1 MKTEKVL
8 KAIISLVVVLVW
20 SAGVSGCATAPEC
33 PPEPDWMRNPE
44 QSGYYVGVGSA
55 DSGNQADDRPVAEA
69 RARAD
74 LAARISTQISSELE
88 IKTTDSSSGGYSQ
101 EVEELVNQSVETNL
115 QDIETVDTYYCRS
128 SGYWVY
134 VRLSKDK
141 WDAIQQ
147 QRRSEVV
154 KRVRDLLEPVL
165 NDGTSALTTRIE
177 RLERSYELIRAATF
191 GQELKGTIAGES
203 GNLSDLVLNSIQNHS
218 DSLRMQLE
226 QNEIEVQIGELF
238 TAAGSLSSSL
248 TKNTGA
254 VPVRLTTESGTLL
267 AEGKTNE
274 KGSFTIQLP
283 EGLSEV
289 GERKVLIS
297 ADLETL
303 QGLEDRELHTAYAE
317 LVVDVRLINAGLI
330 VEVKNSEVERSVVSE
345 VRALFSERQLPFEFS
360 PQEIPGGYN
369 LRVDLFVEDYPK
381 YLEDA
386 PDMAKAWAV
395 VSLER
400 DGRSVYSYESD
411 FVKDG
416 GITTSQAH
424 SRVLSKLLQQLR
436 TEAQLFEN
444 LKTALEEI

>member
-1 MKTEKVL
+1 MKTSKLLKVTITL
-8 KAIISLVVVLVW
+8 FVVVVW
-20 SAGVSGCATAPEC
+20 SAGMLGCATAPEC

-55 DSGNQADDRPVAEA
+55 NSGNQADDRPVAEA

-74 LAARISTQISSELE
+74 LATRISTQISSDLQ
-88 IKTTDSSSGGYSQ
+88 ITTSDSSGGGYSQ

-115 QDIETVDTYYCRS
+115 QDLETVDTYYCPS

-134 VRLSKDK
+134 MRLSRAK
-141 WDAIQQ
+141 WDSIQQ
-147 QRRSEVV
+147 QRRSKVV
-154 KRVRDLLEPVL
+154 TRVRDLLEPVL
-165 NDGTSALTTRIE
+165 NDGSSALTTRIE

-203 GNLSDLVLNSIQNHS
+203 GNLSDLVLNSIQTHS
-218 DSLRMQLE
+218 DSLQMRLE

-238 TAAGSLSSSL
+238 AVAGSLSSNL
-248 TKNTGA
+248 TRTTGT
-254 VPVRLTTESGTLL
+254 VPVSLTTESGTLL
-267 AEGKTNE
+267 AEGKTDE
-274 KGSFTIQLP
+274 KGVFTIQLP
-283 EGLSEV
+283 EGFSEV
-289 GERKVLIS
+289 GQRKLLIS
-297 ADLETL
+297 ANLETL

-317 LVVDVRLINAGLI
+317 LVVEVRLINAGLI
-330 VEVKNSEVERSVVSE
+330 VDVKNSAVERTVESE
-345 VRALFSERQLPFEFS
+345 VRALFSESRLPFEFS

-369 LRVDLFVEDYPK
+369 LKVDLFVEDYPK

-386 PDMAKAWAV
+386 PAMAKAWAV

-400 DGRSVYSYESD
+400 DGRSIYSYESD

-424 SRVLSKLLQQLR
+424 SRVLSKLLKQLR
-436 TEAQLFEN
+436 TDAQLFEN
-444 LKTALEEI
+444 LRTALKEI